1 MRITHLAL
9 AVAVHAPS
17 AISQT
22 ITHIT
27 QLSVFTDL
35 PLCISTAVDHAFE
48 SVRQS
53 DCPQTNPTSAASCI
67 CLKTGGPDRMSKS
80 MTKLLPIWCVGL
92 GYQGPDYVE
101 TVASGVSL
109 FSEYCTG
116 ALGAAA
122 VIAAPTAT
130 ETTPTQ
136 TGAGLTT
143 SASSPKPTSTA
154 TTTSNTPNTPNDS
167 SSSSSPS
174 PSSKSSS
181 GLSLGEKLAIGISI
195 PATLGTIL
203 GCYFTYKQHKTSQ
216 KEAEIRKTALRL
228 SQFTPGQPSH
238 QNATRSGH

>member
-1 MRITHLAL
+1 MRVTKIAL
-9 AVAVHAPS
+9 AVAIHAPS
-17 AISQT
+17 ALSQT

-27 QLSVFTDL
+27 QLSVFSDL
-35 PLCISTAVDHAFE
+35 PLCISTAVNNAFE
-48 SVRQS
+48 SVRTS

-92 GYQGPDYVE
+92 GHQGPEYVE

-109 FSEYCTG
+109 FSEYCTR

-122 VIAAPTAT
+122 VVAAPTAE
-130 ETTPTQ
+130 ETTPVQ
-136 TGAGLTT
+136 TSAGIIT

-154 TTTSNTPNTPNDS
+154 TTTANTPNTSNDS
-167 SSSSSPS
+167 SSSSS
-174 PSSKSSS
+174 SSSNSNSSS

-195 PATLGTIL
+195 PATLATML
-203 GCYFTYKQHKTSQ
+203 GCYFAYKQHKTSK

-228 SQFTPGQPSH
+228 SQFTPGPPSY
-238 QNATRSGH
+238 QNATRNGH